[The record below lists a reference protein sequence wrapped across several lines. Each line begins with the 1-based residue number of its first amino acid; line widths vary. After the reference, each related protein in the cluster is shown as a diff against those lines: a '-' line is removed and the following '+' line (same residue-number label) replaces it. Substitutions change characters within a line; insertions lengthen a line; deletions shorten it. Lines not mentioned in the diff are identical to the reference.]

1 MVDKEHNVGKNEYSL
16 ILEHFNDIEKTL
28 EEKQK

>member
-28 EEKQK
+28 EEK